1 MWFIE
6 EAEEEEEEEQSCSCD
21 DNDECV
27 DEEDNNVKD
36 DDVESDPVVE
46 AEKKIPNDANC
57 QNNMK
62 IQFNNSTFK
71 VFPNLF
77 NTMFVSQQGNYL
89 SGMFQT
95 IVCKQF

>member
-6 EAEEEEEEEQSCSCD
+6 EEEKEESCGCD

-36 DDVESDPVVE
+36 DDVESDPVAE
-46 AEKKIPNDANC
+46 AEKKILNDANC

-62 IQFNNSTFK
+62 I
-71 VFPNLF
+71 
-77 NTMFVSQQGNYL
+77 
-89 SGMFQT
+89 
-95 IVCKQF
+95 